1 MEITFYVN
9 ILVIVAHPDDEVLGM
24 GGTIKKLSKKH
35 TVSLCVVSEGASAQ
49 YKEQKMIQVRHN
61 DCIKCGK
68 LLGITNFEFL
78 DYPDMQ
84 LDTISQLKMNID
96 IEKILKKYK
105 PDIVYTTPYHDLNK
119 DHQCVFE
126 STLVATRSTFIKIKK
141 VLCFELPGNVR
152 TPFTPNLYEN
162 ISSEIKI
169 KIKSFQQYTSEVE
182 KFPHPRSIE
191 AIESLS
197 LVRGTE
203 SGFKYA
209 EAFTLIKEFVE

>member
-1 MEITFYVN
+1 MN

-49 YKEQKMIQVRHN
+49 YKEKKMIQVRHN

-84 LDTISQLKMNID
+84 LDSISHLKMNVD
-96 IEKILKKYK
+96 LEKILKKYN

-119 DHQCVFE
+119 DHQRVFE
-126 STLVATRSTFIKIKK
+126 STLVATRPTFIKIKK
-141 VLCFELPGNVR
+141 LLSFELPGNVR
-152 TPFTPNLYEN
+152 IPFSPNLYEN
-162 ISSEIKI
+162 INSEIKV
-169 KIKSFQQYTSEVE
+169 KTKAFKQYKSEIE

-203 SGFKYA
+203 SGFKHA
-209 EAFTLIKEFVE
+209 EAFKLIKEFVN

>member
-1 MEITFYVN
+1 VN

-49 YKEQKMIQVRHN
+49 YKEKKMIQVRRN

-68 LLGITNFEFL
+68 ILGITNFEFL
-78 DYPDMQ
+78 NYPDMQ
-84 LDTISQLKMNID
+84 LDTVPHLVMNID
-96 IEKILKKYK
+96 LEKLLKKYK
-105 PDIVYTTPYHDLNK
+105 PDIVYTTPYHDLNQ
-119 DHQCVFE
+119 DHQRVFE

-141 VLCFELPGNVR
+141 LLCFELPGNVR
-152 TPFTPNLYEN
+152 IPFEPNLYEN
-162 ISSEIKI
+162 ISSELKT
-169 KIKSFQQYTSEVE
+169 KTKAFNQYKSEVE
-182 KFPHPRSIE
+182 KFPHPRSTE

-203 SGFKYA
+203 SGFKHA
-209 EAFTLIKEFVE
+209 EAFKLIKEYIQ